1 MTNDPSL
8 TAAKRLETDLKR
20 CWGLYSAR
28 HDRWIDVVFPN
39 EREALDAIKVLCSSA

>member
-8 TAAKRLETDLKR
+8 TAAKRPEADLKR
-20 CWGLYSAR
+20 YWGLYSAR
-28 HDRWIDVVFPN
+28 YDRWIDVVFPN